1 MAVRTPAWRSVTLAA
16 ALSLVLTLSG
26 CGDDP
31 ETLSHVAVDRTVVDA
46 ETSQTTTVHGY
57 VPDIVPP
64 VGFSPERPLEDPVI
78 LAVDVTVTVGP
89 DRSFSVRPGD
99 FELRTS
105 AGEVTAALASVDR
118 TLQDESLWPLTE
130 TRAGTTQRGWVAF
143 AVERDEAA
151 DATLV
156 AHRPDAMTVDG
167 RGSLPAASLD
177 VPLSPAG

>member
-1 MAVRTPAWRSVTLAA
+1 MAVRTPTWRSVTLAA
-16 ALSLVLTLSG
+16 ALSLVLSLSA

-57 VPDIVPP
+57 VPDIAPP
-64 VGFSPERPLEDPVI
+64 VGFDVPEGVDDPVI
-78 LAVDVTVTVGP
+78 VAVDVTVSVGP
-89 DRSFSVRPGD
+89 DRTFSVRRGD

-105 AGEVTAALASVDR
+105 SGEVSAALTTVDR

-130 TRAGTTQRGWVAF
+130 TRSGSTQRGWLAF
-143 AVERDEAA
+143 AVDRDAV
-151 DATLV
+151 DGATLV

-167 RGSLPAASLD
+167 AGSLAAAALD
-177 VPLSPAG
+177 VPLTPAG